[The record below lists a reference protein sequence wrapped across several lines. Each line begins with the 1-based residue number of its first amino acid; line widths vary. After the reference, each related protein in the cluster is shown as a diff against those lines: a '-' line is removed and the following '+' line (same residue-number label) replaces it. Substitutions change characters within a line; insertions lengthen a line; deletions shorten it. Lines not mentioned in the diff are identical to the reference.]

1 MDPSDLAAAGAALL
15 AAVLGAAVSYVAATR
30 AARRA
35 AAAAWA
41 ANTISLAQ
49 ALIESDDP
57 ATRRAGSTLLA
68 AAVRAVADAEE
79 TPERIK
85 QATRSGDLADAV
97 DAVRT
102 LEEVGGSP
110 AEIELAPEAASAEEV
125 PDGQGPRDPQ
135 AGRRRES

>member
-1 MDPSDLAAAGAALL
+1 MV
-15 AAVLGAAVSYVAATR
+15 AAVAGLLGALVGAAVSYVAATR

-41 ANTISLAQ
+41 ANTITLAQ
-49 ALIESDDP
+49 ALLESDDP
-57 ATRRAGSTLLA
+57 ATRAAGSTLLA
-68 AAVRAVADAEE
+68 ASVRAIADADE

-102 LEEVGGSP
+102 LEEADGQQ
-110 AEIELAPEAASAEEV
+110 AEIELAEEV
-125 PDGQGPRDPQ
+125 QDGQGPRDPQ
-135 AGRRRES
+135 AGRRGES